1 MLKIQETV
9 TPEGQLSPVF
19 LRLQDGSLCIVSAD
33 GRVALPD
40 RALGAVM
47 VRYGVAFD
55 ATEPVAPVA
64 ALELGGGRS
73 LRHVR
78 HLAGY
83 DVIARDYLVY
93 EVPGETPLCA
103 LSATVARALLHL
115 ARVKSRAAARPDGE
129 G

>member
-9 TPEGQLSPVF
+9 TAEGQLSPVF
-19 LRLQDGSLCIVSAD
+19 LRLQDGSLAIVSDD
-33 GRVALPD
+33 GTVALPAK
-40 RALGAVM
+40 ALGAVM
-47 VRYGVAFD
+47 LRYGAPFD
-55 ATEPVAPVA
+55 ETEEVLPVA
-64 ALELGGGRS
+64 AIDLGAGRC

-93 EVPGETPLCA
+93 EAPDEPPLCA

-115 ARVKSRAAARPDGE
+115 ARLHRPEPPSDGE
-129 G
+129 